1 MVRQNP
7 IMAVPGIVQFGML
20 GSLLRSLVVTT
31 KAGGASFSKPLVM
44 PNKSESLIRSPY
56 KSPAVMV

>member
-1 MVRQNP
+1 
-7 IMAVPGIVQFGML
+7 MAVPGIVQFAML